1 MINKTIF
8 ITGATAGIGQA
19 ISERMAKDGCRLI
32 ITGRRV
38 DRLERL
44 AQELRDSYSIEV
56 LPLHF
61 DVRNRE
67 EVSNAISR
75 LPLEWQTIDVL
86 VNNAGLASG
95 LGSVQDGDIDD
106 WEKMIDTNVKGLLYV
121 SRSILPLMVKR
132 SSGHVINIG
141 SIAGRQTYMNG
152 TVYCA
157 TKFAVSSLTDGLRMD
172 LNGTGVKV
180 SQIQPGAVNTEFSL
194 VRFHGDQSR
203 ADKVYEGF
211 EPLLAV
217 DIADAAHYMIT
228 APDHVNI
235 AEMLILP
242 KAQAAA
248 TQIHRLTR

>member
-1 MINKTIF
+1 MNKTIF

-32 ITGRRV
+32 ITGRRA
-38 DRLERL
+38 ERL
-44 AQELRDSYSIEV
+44 NQLAQDLKSCYGVEV
-56 LPLHF
+56 LPLVF
-61 DVRNRE
+61 DVRSRD
-67 EVSNAISR
+67 EVSRTLSAI
-75 LPLEWQTIDVL
+75 PQEWRDIDVL
-86 VNNAGLASG
+86 INNAGLASG
-95 LGSVQDGDIDD
+95 LGSVQEGDIDD
-106 WEKMIDTNVKGLLYV
+106 WEKMIDTNLKGLLYV
-121 SRSILPLMVKR
+121 SRSILPMMVAR
-132 SSGHVINIG
+132 SCGHVINIG

-152 TVYCA
+152 SVYCA
-157 TKFAVSSLTDGLRMD
+157 TKFAVSSLTDGMRMD

-211 EPLLAV
+211 DPLMAS
-217 DIADAAHYMIT
+217 DIADAAHYMIS

-248 TQIHRLTR
+248 TQIDRRR